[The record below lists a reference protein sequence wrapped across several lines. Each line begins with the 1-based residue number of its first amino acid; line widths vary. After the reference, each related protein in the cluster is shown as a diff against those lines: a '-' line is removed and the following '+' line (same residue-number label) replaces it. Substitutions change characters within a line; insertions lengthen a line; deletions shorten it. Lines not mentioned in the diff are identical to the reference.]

1 MRLHCTAGHLHFAD
15 KDELFLEACS
25 RRFRELDDWVER
37 ASQRSDDPL
46 ESLRLRGDAYVRSGL
61 EHPEVY
67 RFLMMG
73 RREGNINEPG
83 MEAGHDAFMH
93 LVEAVD
99 RCVSAGAL
107 AEDRPRPHGRN
118 LPTRA
123 RQTGVDSEARRDK
136 ASHRDTDG
144 AGSSDPAGS
153 RTNAGADLRDWL

>member
-107 AEDRPRPHGRN
+107 AEVDPFRASLWSGLHGLTSLMLSFPN
-118 LPTRA
+118 FEW
-123 RQTGVDSEARRDK
+123 GDV
-136 ASHRDTDG
+136 G
-144 AGSSDPAGS
+144 A
-153 RTNAGADLRDWL
+153 